1 MTSETLS
8 SLLSYITY
16 GGAIATLCVATI
28 TLYRHQKAKREN
40 Q

>member
-8 SLLSYITY
+8 SLLSYIIY